1 MNSSVKQAQ
10 KEGASIEDIAAGL
23 CYSVVRNALYKVIK
37 LRDSGELGDTVVVQG
52 GTFLNDAV
60 LRAFELLT
68 ERQVT
73 RPNIAGL
80 MGAFGAALTAR
91 MHYQDEADHLDVVV
105 KADVRGT
112 VRAEPAPKSEPKAA
126 AFRRPSGQ
134 ARSPCRC
141 RGRCDSHRQLHP
153 DRRRTRQYEHDHRA

>member
-1 MNSSVKQAQ
+1 M
-10 KEGASIEDIAAGL
+10 
-23 CYSVVRNALYKVIK
+23 VRNALYKVIK

-91 MHYQDEADHLDVVV
+91 MHYEDIADADN
-105 KADVRGT
+105 ADVG
-112 VRAEPAPKSEPKAA
+112 A
-126 AFRRPSGQ
+126 
-134 ARSPCRC
+134 
-141 RGRCDSHRQLHP
+141 
-153 DRRRTRQYEHDHRA
+153 